1 MSDTQLILEK
11 LNKIELDIKKVNE
24 RLDTIEKN
32 MLEIKISTNKMD
44 NHINF
49 VDSTYEIFKAPMSD
63 LLAYY
68 YGTSETL
75 LIENKNNK

>member
-11 LNKIELDIKKVNE
+11 LTKIESDIKKVNE

-32 MLEIKISTNKMD
+32 ISGIKISTNKMD

-49 VDSTYEIFKAPMSD
+49 VDSTYKIFKAPISD

-68 YGTSETL
+68 YGTSQPS
-75 LIENKNNK
+75 LIEQPNK